1 MMKATSRTDS
11 LLTAIAAEL
20 ESQRAALDAGTPL
33 TSVSVIVH
41 LHESGSP
48 RRVQVRADRQR
59 DMRERRGDPHVRTF
73 DDRGAA
79 R

>member
-1 MMKATSRTDS
+1 MMASRTDS
-11 LLTAIAAEL
+11 LLTAITDEL

-41 LHESGSP
+41 LHESGAL

-59 DMRERRGDPHVRTF
+59 DVRERRIDRGERTF
-73 DDRGAA
+73 EDRGAA
-79 R
+79 

>member
-1 MMKATSRTDS
+1 MMMATSRTDA
-11 LLTAIAAEL
+11 LLMAIAAEL

-59 DMRERRGDPHVRTF
+59 DVRERRVEPGKRTF
-73 DDRGAA
+73 DDRGVV
-79 R
+79 